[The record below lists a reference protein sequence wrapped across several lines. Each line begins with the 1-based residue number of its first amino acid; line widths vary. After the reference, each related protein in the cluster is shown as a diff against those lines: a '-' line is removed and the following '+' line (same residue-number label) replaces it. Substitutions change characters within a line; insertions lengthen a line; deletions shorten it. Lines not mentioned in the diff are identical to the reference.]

1 MDDVL
6 IAPGVLTELLGAPTD
21 DPTVL
26 DVRWTLGGPSGRADY
41 VAGHIPGAVFVDL
54 EQDLTA
60 PPGRGGR
67 HPLPGPDTFAEATRR
82 AGVSQSRP
90 VIVYAGAVPGP
101 AARAWWLLRYFG
113 HPDVRVLDGGIEAW
127 VAAGGALES
136 GEPGE
141 RAAGDF
147 TPHPGAMPLLDAAAA
162 AELPTRGLLLDART
176 PERFRGEHEPIDPVA
191 GHIPGARNF
200 PVARTVGAGGR
211 VRPAGTVHD
220 ELQALG
226 GAEAMPVGAYCGSGV
241 SAAALVLALAHA
253 GVPAA
258 LYVGSWSDWI
268 TDPDRP
274 VARGA

>member
-6 IAPGVLTELLGAPTD
+6 ITPEALTELLGADTGK
-21 DPTVL
+21 PTVL
-26 DVRWTLGGPSGRADY
+26 DVRWTLGGPSGHADY

-54 EQDLTA
+54 DEDLTA

-67 HPLPGPDTFAEATRR
+67 HPLPPVDPFGDGMRR

-90 VIVYAGAVPGP
+90 VIVYAGTVPGP

-127 VAAGGALES
+127 IAAGGVLEF
-136 GEPGE
+136 GESGE

-147 TPHPGAMPLLDAAAA
+147 TPRPGAMPLLDAAGA
-162 AELPTRGLLLDART
+162 AELATTGLLLDVRT

-200 PVARTVGAGGR
+200 PVSRTVDTAGR
-211 VRPAGTVHD
+211 VCPASAMHD

-226 GAEAMPVGAYCGSGV
+226 GGETLPIGAYCGSGV

-253 GVPAA
+253 RVPAA